1 MLLEHGSLLAMAAF
15 GIILTVNQLLMGL
28 IFGVTMGMQPLI
40 GYNTGAAKYHRVL
53 KSFYCSILLA
63 AVFALIPYL
72 AVQIFARPIFTWF
85 VDASNTKLIDLGVY
99 SMRRFLLLLP
109 IGCGSILVSQYF
121 QSIGRA
127 PVALFL
133 AMTRQLAF
141 QVPLLLILPQVFG
154 YDGVLFSGPAGDA
167 LAFFVACFLMQR
179 ELKRL
184 HKCEGEECR
193 AA

>member
-1 MLLEHGSLLAMAAF
+1 M
-15 GIILTVNQLLMGL
+15 
-28 IFGVTMGMQPLI
+28 
-40 GYNTGAAKYHRVL
+40 
-53 KSFYCSILLA
+53 
-63 AVFALIPYL
+63 
-72 AVQIFARPIFTWF
+72 
-85 VDASNTKLIDLGVY
+85 DASNTKLIDLGVY

>member
-1 MLLEHGSLLAMAAF
+1 
-15 GIILTVNQLLMGL
+15 
-28 IFGVTMGMQPLI
+28 
-40 GYNTGAAKYHRVL
+40 
-53 KSFYCSILLA
+53 
-63 AVFALIPYL
+63 
-72 AVQIFARPIFTWF
+72 
-85 VDASNTKLIDLGVY
+85 
-99 SMRRFLLLLP
+99 MRRFLLLLP